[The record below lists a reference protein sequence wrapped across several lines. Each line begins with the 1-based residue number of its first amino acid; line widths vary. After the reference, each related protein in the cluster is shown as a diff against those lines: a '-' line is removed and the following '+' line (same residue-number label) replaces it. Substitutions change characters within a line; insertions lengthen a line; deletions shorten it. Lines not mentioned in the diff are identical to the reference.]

1 MMLGKITGHGHW
13 GLFLWVLVSLA
24 VVVGFLLMLSNDAAL
39 YVALYLTA
47 CILLLAIPRKPGQ
60 MLALISLLLV
70 LLSIYKAYSSNDIA
84 FLSVGTISL
93 LIGLTPLMKQS
104 ERSLEIFSPLWF
116 TLVGFLLYCGIS
128 GIWYLGDSVV
138 PTWAVGQAL
147 WFATLGFLA
156 FLAGFH
162 LPLGK
167 IAGTRLAPPADSW
180 PSARA
185 TRLVVA
191 LTIFGVVCFWIL
203 VRESGFSTFGDLISN
218 MTEFRQ
224 ESSSMGLAYFVYALQ
239 NAFEIA
245 AFLLLLQVL
254 RGPRIRLFPALKFSA
269 FVFFACVIFLPLAIR
284 GFYLFLAAGCVI
296 IFNYVKRPI
305 KKWEFILAGSLAV
318 VFVVGFSQYRSPNT
332 HWESV
337 QEAVDELKELDFL
350 GPTLARFDAIEKFGL
365 FLQEDNANPFPRSPG
380 TFFIALLLRPIPR
393 SLAPSK
399 PLETG
404 PKLTSLVLPEV
415 FAQSVGYDFTVFAEL
430 YFYFS
435 FFGIIIGM
443 MIYGILIRV
452 LQTYYERYSRR
463 EGFLLFYCLIFYFPI
478 GILASGF
485 DGGALSGFA
494 ISSALCWPVLWYL
507 NKGSVQRRALSA
519 IGPGPSPPPEP
530 RRRRISPRPY
540 ENKPLPR

>member
-1 MMLGKITGHGHW
+1 MPGKITGHGHW
-13 GLFLWVLVSLA
+13 VLFLWVLVSLM
-24 VVVGFLLMLSNDAAL
+24 VVGGVLLLLSNYATLFA
-39 YVALYLTA
+39 VLYLVGG
-47 CILLLAIPRKPGQ
+47 IFLLAIPRKPGQ
-60 MLALISLLLV
+60 MLALIALLLV
-70 LLSIYKAYSSNDIA
+70 LLSVYKAYSSNDVA
-84 FLSVGTISL
+84 FLSVGTLSL
-93 LIGLTPLMKQS
+93 LIGLTALLKQS
-104 ERSLEIFSPLWF
+104 DRNLEIFSPLWF

-128 GIWYLGDSVV
+128 GIWYLGNSVV

-147 WFATLGFLA
+147 WIATLGFLA

-162 LPLGK
+162 LQLGK
-167 IAGTRLAPPADSW
+167 FFAARLVPPPESW

-185 TRLVVA
+185 TRVVVA

-224 ESSSMGLAYFVYALQ
+224 GASSMGLAYFVYALQ
-239 NAFEIA
+239 NAFEITT
-245 AFLLLLQVL
+245 FLLLLQVL
-254 RGPRIRLFPALKFSA
+254 RGTKIRLFPALKFA
-269 FVFFACVIFLPLAIR
+269 GFVLFASLIFLPLAMR

-296 IFNYVKRPI
+296 IFNSVKRPI
-305 KKWEFILAGSLAV
+305 KKWEFVLMGSLAV
-318 VFVVGFSQYRSPNT
+318 VFIVGFEQFRSPNT
-332 HWESV
+332 HWESG

-365 FLQEDNANPFPRSPG
+365 FLQEDNANPFPRSPF
-380 TFFIALLLRPIPR
+380 TFFLALILRPIPR

-415 FAQSVGYDFTVFAEL
+415 FAQSVAYDFTVFAEL

-435 FFGIIIGM
+435 FLGIIIGM
-443 MIYGILIRV
+443 MIYGILIQV
-452 LQTYYERYSRR
+452 LQSYYERYTQRQ
-463 EGFLLFYCLIFYFPI
+463 GFLLYYSLIFGLPI

-494 ISSALCWPVLWYL
+494 ISSALCWPALWYL
-507 NKGSVQRRALSA
+507 NKGSAQRQSLAA
-519 IGPGPSPPPEP
+519 IGPEPSPLPKL

-540 ENKPLPR
+540 ENKPLSR